1 MKGRTLL
8 LAVLFVAALASP
20 APGQFFKK
28 KPAEKPNPAEKLAQL
43 ITTLKTDQDETKRE
57 NAAIEL
63 RHFDPKTYP
72 EVIPVLIECLQSD
85 PKPAVRMEAAQSL
98 GRIRPISQQAGWAL
112 EQAASKDSSTRVRL
126 QARSSLWYYRLN
138 GYRSEG
144 KPDET
149 PTASQ
154 NPPKQEQPSKSL
166 LPSFPNLIPSFG
178 KGSRPSTPP
187 GTPSGETPPPP
198 LAAPNKDKDK
208 KSDRGLELIPPE
220 R

>member
-8 LAVLFVAALASP
+8 LAVLLVAALALP
-20 APGQFFKK
+20 APGQSFFRK
-28 KPAEKPNPAEKLAQL
+28 KPAEKPNPAERLAQL
-43 ITTLKTDQDETKRE
+43 ITTLKTDPDEAKRE
-57 NAAIEL
+57 HAAVEL
-63 RHFDPKTYP
+63 RHFDPKTFP
-72 EVIPVLIECLQSD
+72 EVIPILIECLQSD

-144 KPDET
+144 KPDEI
-149 PTASQ
+149 PAAS
-154 NPPKQEQPSKSL
+154 PPKPEQPSKSF
-166 LPSFPNLIPSFG
+166 LPSLSNLNPFS
-178 KGSRPSTPP
+178 KSSRPNSPP
-187 GTPSGETPPPP
+187 STPSGETPPPP
-198 LAAPNKDKDK
+198 LAVPEKDK
-208 KSDRGLELIPPE
+208 KNDRGPELVPPD

>member
-20 APGQFFKK
+20 APGQGFFKK
-28 KPAEKPNPAEKLAQL
+28 KPTEKPNPAERLTQL
-43 ITTLKTDQDETKRE
+43 ITTLKTDQDEAKRE
-57 NAAIEL
+57 EAAIEL

-112 EQAASKDSSTRVRL
+112 EQASSKDSSTRVRL

-144 KPDET
+144 KLDET
-149 PTASQ
+149 PAAAQ
-154 NPPKQEQPSKSL
+154 NPPKPEQPSKSL
-166 LPSFPNLIPSFG
+166 LPSIPGISNLIPSFT
-178 KGSRPSTPP
+178 KGSRPS
-187 GTPSGETPPPP
+187 TPSGETPPPP
-198 LAAPNKDKDK
+198 LAKPDK
-208 KSDRGLELIPPE
+208 KNERGPDLVPPDR
-220 R
+220 